1 MKKELATVSNDIEK
15 IGTYLETM
23 NLTGK
28 LTKSEVQQFV
38 EISQAFGLNPFKR
51 EIYASKFGDK
61 FSIIVGFETY
71 IKRAERTG
79 KLSGWSVTTFGD
91 INRQNVAESKIK
103 AVITINRKDWEHP
116 FIHEVWFEEYAQKT
130 NAGVLNR
137 FWKEKP
143 ITMIKK
149 VAMSQ
154 GFRLCFS
161 DELGGMPYTAEEI
174 GNDSI
179 DIQHVEINQPESNI
193 MEQKRPSFINPII
206 EPEPIVIPETI
217 FESISKAGSP
227 TELKSIYNDN
237 PDFQKEKQF
246 IDALS
251 KRKKEVQKIIE
262 NALVELHLASSWAE
276 FNVVVKKYHSL
287 NSESEWQMNIAKRAA
302 EFDTINSHFY
312 SQNLFENEGGN
323 NE

>member
-1 MKKELATVSNDIEK
+1 MKKELQHVSNDLEK

-91 INRQNVAESKIK
+91 INRQNVADSKIK

-137 FWKEKP
+137 FWREKP
-143 ITMIKK
+143 VTMIKK

-161 DELGGMPYTAEEI
+161 DELGGMPYTDEEI

-179 DIQHVEINQPESNI
+179 DIQHVEIKQ
-193 MEQKRPSFINPII
+193 
-206 EPEPIVIPETI
+206 PEPIQVQPIEVDQMI
-217 FESISKAGSP
+217 FDSIDQAKTNHDLMQIWNSNKSLQTEKSFVES
-227 TELKSIYNDN
+227 
-237 PDFQKEKQF
+237 
-246 IDALS
+246 LS
-251 KRKKEVQKIIE
+251 KQKLKVVKELE
-262 NALVELHLASSWAE
+262 NALVELHLATSFVE
-276 FNVVVKKYHSL
+276 FTQICKKYDYLKTDPDWNKNVGQRST
-287 NSESEWQMNIAKRAA
+287 EIDQM
-302 EFDTINSHFY
+302 NSHFH
-312 SQNLFENEGGN
+312 SQNLFNDDIEQSH
-323 NE
+323 

>member
-179 DIQHVEINQPESNI
+179 DIQHVEISQPEPNVDPIQIDQMIFDSIDIAKNQDELMLIWNSN
-193 MEQKRPSFINPII
+193 P
-206 EPEPIVIPETI
+206 
-217 FESISKAGSP
+217 G
-227 TELKSIYNDN
+227 L
-237 PDFQKEKQF
+237 QKEQSFK
-246 IDALS
+246 DYLG
-251 KRKKEVQKIIE
+251 KRKAIIKKELE
-262 NALVELHLASSWAE
+262 NAIVELHLATSFSE
-276 FNVVVKKYHSL
+276 FNHIVKKHERFKTDLEFQKNVGQRST
-287 NSESEWQMNIAKRAA
+287 EIDQM
-302 EFDTINSHFY
+302 NSHFHA
-312 SQNLFENEGGN
+312 QNLFENEGGE

>member
-1 MKKELATVSNDIEK
+1 MKKELTTVSNDIEK

-143 ITMIKK
+143 VTMIKK

-179 DIQHVEINQPESNI
+179 DIQHVEIKQ
-193 MEQKRPSFINPII
+193 
-206 EPEPIVIPETI
+206 PEPIQVQPIEVDQMV
-217 FESISKAGSP
+217 FDSIDMAK
-227 TELKSIYNDN
+227 TQDELMSIWNSNSGLQNNQSFKDY
-237 PDFQKEKQF
+237 
-246 IDALS
+246 LS
-251 KRKKEVQKIIE
+251 KQKTKIKKELE
-262 NALVELHLASSWAE
+262 NAIVELHLATSFPE
-276 FNVVVKKYHSL
+276 FNHIVKKHERFKTDLEFQKNVGQRST
-287 NSESEWQMNIAKRAA
+287 EIDQM
-302 EFDTINSHFY
+302 NSHFHA
-312 SQNLFENEGGN
+312 QNLFNDDIEQSH
-323 NE
+323 

>member
-1 MKKELATVSNDIEK
+1 MKKELTTVSNDLEK

-91 INRQNVAESKIK
+91 VNKQNVADSKIK

-174 GNDSI
+174 GSESI
-179 DIQHVEINQPESNI
+179 DIQHVEIKQPEPEI
-193 MEQKRPSFINPII
+193 VVEAKPKKI
-206 EPEPIVIPETI
+206 EIPESL
-217 FESISKAGSP
+217 FEQIDSAN
-227 TELKSIYNDN
+227 TQVELMTIYNDN
-237 PDFQKEKQF
+237 KEFHNEKKF
-246 IDALS
+246 IDALG
-251 KRKKEVQKIIE
+251 KRKQAVKKIVE
-262 NALVELHLASSWAE
+262 NAIVEMHLAGSWAE
-276 FNVVVKKYHSL
+276 FNQVVQKYDWLKTDVEFQKAFGQRS
-287 NSESEWQMNIAKRAA
+287 S
-302 EFDTINSHFY
+302 EFDQINSHHY
-312 SQNLFENEGGN
+312 SQNLFDDDNQ
-323 NE
+323 

>member
-1 MKKELATVSNDIEK
+1 MKKELSTVSNDIEK

-174 GNDSI
+174 GNESI
-179 DIQHVEINQPESNI
+179 DIQHVEIKQPE
-193 MEQKRPSFINPII
+193 PIV
-206 EPEPIVIPETI
+206 EPDPIVIPEII
-217 FESISKAGSP
+217 FETIAKAGSP
-227 TELKSIYNDN
+227 NELKSIYNDN

-287 NSESEWQMNIAKRAA
+287 NSEPEWQTNIAKRAA

-312 SQNLFENEGGN
+312 SQNLFENKGGN

>member
-1 MKKELATVSNDIEK
+1 MKKELQHVSNDLEK

-91 INRQNVAESKIK
+91 INRQNVADSKIK

-179 DIQHVEINQPESNI
+179 DIQHVEIKQ
-193 MEQKRPSFINPII
+193 
-206 EPEPIVIPETI
+206 PEPIQVEPIEVDQMVYHLIDTAKNHDDLMTI
-217 FESISKAGSP
+217 WNSNSG
-227 TELKSIYNDN
+227 LQNNDYFKN
-237 PDFQKEKQF
+237 Y
-246 IDALS
+246 LS
-251 KRKKEVQKIIE
+251 KRKAIIKKELE
-262 NALVELHLASSWAE
+262 NAIVELHLATSFSE
-276 FNVVVKKYHSL
+276 FNHIVKKHERFKTDLEFQKNVGQRST
-287 NSESEWQMNIAKRAA
+287 EIDQM
-302 EFDTINSHFY
+302 NSHFHA
-312 SQNLFENEGGN
+312 QNLFDNDDEQSN
-323 NE
+323 

>member
-91 INRQNVAESKIK
+91 INRQNVADSKIK

-137 FWKEKP
+137 FWREKP
-143 ITMIKK
+143 VTMIKK

-179 DIQHVEINQPESNI
+179 DIQHVEIKQ
-193 MEQKRPSFINPII
+193 
-206 EPEPIVIPETI
+206 PEPIQVQPIEVDQMI
-217 FESISKAGSP
+217 FDSIDMAKNQDDLMSIWNSNSGLQNNESF
-227 TELKSIYNDN
+227 KSY
-237 PDFQKEKQF
+237 
-246 IDALS
+246 LS
-251 KRKKEVQKIIE
+251 KQKTKIKKELE
-262 NALVELHLASSWAE
+262 NAIVELHLATSFVE
-276 FNVVVKKYHSL
+276 FTQICKKYDYL
-287 NSESEWQMNIAKRAA
+287 KTDPEWNKNIGQRSTEIDQM
-302 EFDTINSHFY
+302 NSHFHA
-312 SQNLFENEGGN
+312 QNLFNDDIEQSH
-323 NE
+323 

>member
-1 MKKELATVSNDIEK
+1 MKKELQHVNNDLEK

-91 INRQNVAESKIK
+91 VDKTNVADSKIK

-130 NAGVLNR
+130 NAGTLNR

-174 GNDSI
+174 GNEPI
-179 DIQHVEINQPESNI
+179 DVQHVEVIQ
-193 MEQKRPSFINPII
+193 Q
-206 EPEPIVIPETI
+206 PEPIQIDEMI
-217 FESISKAGSP
+217 FDQIDKAQNHDDLKMIYNSNSGLQKNQSFIDSL
-227 TELKSIYNDN
+227 TKRKLELK
-237 PDFQKEKQF
+237 KE
-246 IDALS
+246 L
-251 KRKKEVQKIIE
+251 E
-262 NALVELHLASSWAE
+262 NAMVELHLATSFVE
-276 FNVVVKKYHSL
+276 FNNIVKKYDRFKTDVEFQKLIGQRST
-287 NSESEWQMNIAKRAA
+287 EIDQM
-302 EFDTINSHFY
+302 NSHFHA
-312 SQNLFENEGGN
+312 QNLFDNDIEQGH
-323 NE
+323 

>member
-1 MKKELATVSNDIEK
+1 MKKELQHVSNDLEK

-91 INRQNVAESKIK
+91 INRQNVADSKIK

-137 FWKEKP
+137 FWREKP
-143 ITMIKK
+143 VTMIKK

-179 DIQHVEINQPESNI
+179 DIQHVEIKQ
-193 MEQKRPSFINPII
+193 
-206 EPEPIVIPETI
+206 PEPIQVQPIEVDQMI
-217 FESISKAGSP
+217 FDSIDMAKNHDD
-227 TELKSIYNDN
+227 LMSIWNSNSALQNNQSFKDY
-237 PDFQKEKQF
+237 
-246 IDALS
+246 LS
-251 KRKKEVQKIIE
+251 KRKAIIKKELE
-262 NALVELHLASSWAE
+262 NALVELHLATSFVE
-276 FNVVVKKYHSL
+276 FTQICKKYDYLKTDPDWNKNVGQRST
-287 NSESEWQMNIAKRAA
+287 EIDQM
-302 EFDTINSHFY
+302 NSHFH
-312 SQNLFENEGGN
+312 SQNLFNDDIEQSH
-323 NE
+323 

>member
-1 MKKELATVSNDIEK
+1 MKKELQHVNNDLEK

-23 NLTGK
+23 NLSGK

-130 NAGVLNR
+130 NAGTLNR

-174 GNDSI
+174 GNESI
-179 DIQHVEINQPESNI
+179 DIQHVEIKQ
-193 MEQKRPSFINPII
+193 
-206 EPEPIVIPETI
+206 PEPIQVQPEIDQMI
-217 FESISKAGSP
+217 FDQIDMAKTGDDLLFIWNSNSA
-227 TELKSIYNDN
+227 LQNDQSFK
-237 PDFQKEKQF
+237 DY
-246 IDALS
+246 LS
-251 KRKKEVQKIIE
+251 KRKAQIKKDIE
-262 NALVELHLASSWAE
+262 NAIVELHLATSFSE
-276 FNVVVKKYHSL
+276 FNHIVKKYDHFKNDLEFQKNVGQRST
-287 NSESEWQMNIAKRAA
+287 EIDQM
-302 EFDTINSHFY
+302 NSHFHA
-312 SQNLFENEGGN
+312 QNLFDDDIEQSH
-323 NE
+323 

>member
-1 MKKELATVSNDIEK
+1 MKKELQHVSNDLEK

-143 ITMIKK
+143 VTMIKK

-179 DIQHVEINQPESNI
+179 DIQHVEIKQ
-193 MEQKRPSFINPII
+193 
-206 EPEPIVIPETI
+206 PEPIQVEPIEVDQMVFDSI
-217 FESISKAGSP
+217 DMAKNQDELMSIWNSNSGLQNNESFKM
-227 TELKSIYNDN
+227 Y
-237 PDFQKEKQF
+237 
-246 IDALS
+246 LS
-251 KRKKEVQKIIE
+251 KQKNIIKKELE
-262 NALVELHLASSWAE
+262 NAIVELHLATSFVE
-276 FNVVVKKYHSL
+276 FNHIVKKHERFKTDLEFQKNVGQRST
-287 NSESEWQMNIAKRAA
+287 EIDQM
-302 EFDTINSHFY
+302 NSHFHA
-312 SQNLFENEGGN
+312 QNLFNNDNEQSH
-323 NE
+323 

>member
-1 MKKELATVSNDIEK
+1 MKKELQNVNNDLEK

-174 GNDSI
+174 GNESI
-179 DIQHVEINQPESNI
+179 DIQHVEIKQ
-193 MEQKRPSFINPII
+193 
-206 EPEPIVIPETI
+206 PEPIQGEIVEFDQMVFDQIDMAKNQDDLMSI
-217 FESISKAGSP
+217 WNSNFALQKVESF
-227 TELKSIYNDN
+227 KSY
-237 PDFQKEKQF
+237 
-246 IDALS
+246 LS
-251 KRKKEVQKIIE
+251 KRKAQIKKDIE
-262 NALVELHLASSWAE
+262 NAIVELHLATSFSE
-276 FNVVVKKYHSL
+276 FNHIVKKYDHFKNDLEFQKNVGQRST
-287 NSESEWQMNIAKRAA
+287 EIDQM
-302 EFDTINSHFY
+302 NSHFHA
-312 SQNLFENEGGN
+312 QNLFDNDIEQSH
-323 NE
+323 

>member
-1 MKKELATVSNDIEK
+1 MKKELQHVSNDIEK

-23 NLTGK
+23 NLSGK

-91 INRQNVAESKIK
+91 INRQNVADSKIK

-143 ITMIKK
+143 VTMIKK

-179 DIQHVEINQPESNI
+179 DIQHVEIKQ
-193 MEQKRPSFINPII
+193 
-206 EPEPIVIPETI
+206 PEPIQVQTI
-217 FESISKAGSP
+217 EVDQMIFDSIDQAKTNHDLMQIWNLNKSLQTEKSFVES
-227 TELKSIYNDN
+227 
-237 PDFQKEKQF
+237 
-246 IDALS
+246 LS
-251 KRKKEVQKIIE
+251 KQKLKVVKELE
-262 NALVELHLASSWAE
+262 NALVELHLATSFVE
-276 FNVVVKKYHSL
+276 FTQICKKYDYLKTDPDWNKNVGLRSTEIDQL
-287 NSESEWQMNIAKRAA
+287 
-302 EFDTINSHFY
+302 NSHFHA
-312 SQNLFENEGGN
+312 QNLFNDDDQQSH
-323 NE
+323 

>member
-1 MKKELATVSNDIEK
+1 MKKELQHVSNDIEK

-23 NLTGK
+23 NLSGK

-91 INRQNVAESKIK
+91 INRQNVADSKIK

-143 ITMIKK
+143 VTMIKK

-179 DIQHVEINQPESNI
+179 DIQHVEIKQSEPIQVQPEVDQMIFDSIDQAKTNHDLMQI
-193 MEQKRPSFINPII
+193 WNLNKSLQTEKSF
-206 EPEPIVIPETI
+206 V
-217 FESISKAGSP
+217 ES
-227 TELKSIYNDN
+227 
-237 PDFQKEKQF
+237 
-246 IDALS
+246 LS
-251 KRKKEVQKIIE
+251 KQKLKVVKELE
-262 NALVELHLASSWAE
+262 NALVELHLATSFVE
-276 FNVVVKKYHSL
+276 FTQICKKYDYLKTDPDWNKNVGLRST
-287 NSESEWQMNIAKRAA
+287 EIDQM
-302 EFDTINSHFY
+302 NSHFHA
-312 SQNLFENEGGN
+312 QNLFNDDDQQSH
-323 NE
+323 

>member
-1 MKKELATVSNDIEK
+1 MKKELQHVSNDLEK

-91 INRQNVAESKIK
+91 INRQNVADSKIK

-137 FWKEKP
+137 FWREKP
-143 ITMIKK
+143 VTMIKK

-179 DIQHVEINQPESNI
+179 DIQHVEIKQ
-193 MEQKRPSFINPII
+193 
-206 EPEPIVIPETI
+206 PEPIQVQPIEVDQMI
-217 FESISKAGSP
+217 FDLIDQAKTNHDLMQIWNSNKSLQTEKSFVES
-227 TELKSIYNDN
+227 
-237 PDFQKEKQF
+237 
-246 IDALS
+246 LS
-251 KRKKEVQKIIE
+251 KQKLKVVKELE
-262 NALVELHLASSWAE
+262 NALVELHLATSFVE
-276 FNVVVKKYHSL
+276 FTQICKKYDYL
-287 NSESEWQMNIAKRAA
+287 KTDPEWNKNVGQRSTEIDQM
-302 EFDTINSHFY
+302 NSHFH
-312 SQNLFENEGGN
+312 SQNLFNDDIEQSH
-323 NE
+323 